1 YQQLIR
7 SKWLYKLIYAEQYLE
22 RKDIH
27 IQFIEWFLTCL
38 KAKKKIPKAYIK
50 IKFLIGYDSELQIIS
65 TQDFISIN
73 LLPGQCT
80 YQMSDFVVHT
90 IMRLQNIVKD
100 PYSFFKIELLED
112 IDLLNDYQINK
123 IILDLKHGILLLSVP
138 SLRKL
143 CYMKFLKLD
152 IECDESNDFDLSAI
166 LRDPIFNYEF
176 YQFIQEQ
183 NSRNQLSK

>member
-1 YQQLIR
+1 
-7 SKWLYKLIYAEQYLE
+7 
-22 RKDIH
+22 
-27 IQFIEWFLTCL
+27 
-38 KAKKKIPKAYIK
+38 
-50 IKFLIGYDSELQIIS
+50 
-65 TQDFISIN
+65 
-73 LLPGQCT
+73 
-80 YQMSDFVVHT
+80 
-90 IMRLQNIVKD
+90 MRLQNIVKD

-123 IILDLKHGILLLSVP
+123 IILDLKHGTQKALEFHQKCFAHIILGILLLSVP

-183 NSRNQLSK
+183 NSRNQLSKMFEFVKNRI